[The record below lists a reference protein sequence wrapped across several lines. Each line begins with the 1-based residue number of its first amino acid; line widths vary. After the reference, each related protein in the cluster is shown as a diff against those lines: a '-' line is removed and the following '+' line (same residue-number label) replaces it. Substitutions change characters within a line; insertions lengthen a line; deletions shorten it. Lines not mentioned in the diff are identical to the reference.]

1 MYVIVNRY
9 SVDLSKVI
17 TDTLQTEEWAMNLK
31 MLSLLSD
38 HAEEPEFQMQWEQAH
53 TMAKKRL
60 ADFIEKTQGIQIPES
75 FLFDVMVKRIH
86 EYKRQLM
93 NILYCIYRYRWIKGM
108 TEEERKNIVPR
119 VVIFGGKAAPSYH
132 RAKNVIKLI
141 NNVSEVV
148 NNDPEMVKY
157 LRIVFIPDYSVS
169 KAELIIPAADITQHI
184 STAGTEASGTR

>member
-1 MYVIVNRY
+1 M
-9 SVDLSKVI
+9 SQVI

-38 HAEEPEFQMQWEQAH
+38 HAEDPEFQMRWEQAH
-53 TMAKKRL
+53 TKAKKRL
-60 ADFIEKTQGIQIPES
+60 VDFIEKTQGIHIPET
-75 FLFDVMVKRIH
+75 FMFDVMVKRIH

-108 TEEERKNIVPR
+108 TEEERKNVVPR
-119 VVIFGGKAAPSYH
+119 VVLFGGKAAPSYH

-148 NNDPEMVKY
+148 NNDPVMADY